1 MGKPKINE
9 ILGKKRDVAY
19 PPMDRLL
26 KIIPNRYILVNI
38 IARRARD
45 LTNGIVEP
53 LVECDPAKD
62 SPIDIAIAELLS
74 GQIQPELPTHSYRE
88 LMEYPEEGWIEVRVD
103 EE

>member
-1 MGKPKINE
+1 MVKPKINE
-9 ILGKKRDVAY
+9 ILGRKRDAAH
-19 PPMDRLL
+19 PPLDRLL
-26 KIIPNRYILVNI
+26 KVIPNRYILVNI

-53 LVECDPAKD
+53 LVECDPAQD

-74 GQIQPELPTHSYRE
+74 GQIQPELPTSTYRE
-88 LMEYPEEGWIEVRVD
+88 LMEYPEEGWMEVRVD